1 MPVLSEQ
8 NVTYCF
14 NNVFKFYFIAIYLEA
29 MPYVFTTWQVSELLS
44 MDHMLIKKDLN
55 TTGLCMKEKYL
66 ILDLV
71 Q

>member
-1 MPVLSEQ
+1 MHF
-8 NVTYCF
+8 NMTYCF
-14 NNVFKFYFIAIYLEA
+14 NNVFKFYFIAIYLED
-29 MPYVFTTWQVSELLS
+29 MLYVFTTWQVSEQLS

-55 TTGLCMKEKYL
+55 ITGLSMKEKYL

>member
-1 MPVLSEQ
+1 M
-8 NVTYCF
+8 TYCF
-14 NNVFKFYFIAIYLEA
+14 NNVFKFYFIAIYLED
-29 MPYVFTTWQVSELLS
+29 MLYVFTTWQVSEQLS

-55 TTGLCMKEKYL
+55 ITGLSMKEKYL

>member
-1 MPVLSEQ
+1 MLVLYGQ

-14 NNVFKFYFIAIYLEA
+14 NNAFKFYLIAIYLED
-29 MPYVFTTWQVSELLS
+29 MLYVFTTWRVSELLS

-55 TTGLCMKEKYL
+55 TTGLSMKEKYL

>member
-1 MPVLSEQ
+1 MPLLSGQ

-14 NNVFKFYFIAIYLEA
+14 SNVFNFYFIAIYSEDML
-29 MPYVFTTWQVSELLS
+29 YVFTIWQVSEQLS

-55 TTGLCMKEKYL
+55 TTGLSMKEKYL
-66 ILDLV
+66 IPDLV

>member
-1 MPVLSEQ
+1 ML
-8 NVTYCF
+8 
-14 NNVFKFYFIAIYLEA
+14 
-29 MPYVFTTWQVSELLS
+29 YVFTTWQVSEQLS

-55 TTGLCMKEKYL
+55 TTGLYMKEKYL